1 MFFLGGSQ
9 PTAVQGSGSQG
20 RTPFR
25 EGPEP
30 VRAVHEQNHLHPK
43 LDASSGPSASEP
55 QVGWQKLSGVH
66 TTQTHLSLPTPASSP
81 LLNKCSS
88 LIKLSSLHLPLEH
101 PVGAPFT
108 HPQHQAPLHISCLA
122 SSCYKEKGDG

>member
-9 PTAVQGSGSQG
+9 PTTVQGSGSQG

-30 VRAVHEQNHLHPK
+30 VTAVHEQNHLHPK

-55 QVGWQKLSGVH
+55 QVGWQKLSGMH
-66 TTQTHLSLPTPASSP
+66 MTQTHLSLPTPASSP

-88 LIKLSSLHLPLEH
+88 LIKLSSLHLPLEN
-101 PVGAPFT
+101 PVGVPLTILSAPSPT
-108 HPQHQAPLHISCLA
+108 AHQLSGL
-122 SSCYKEKGDG
+122 